1 MHLKTK
7 KMNEYKTIYQLVIL
21 LLFVNTVSAIT
32 DSNPSNNIMNISIN
46 VVETKSFN
54 LFFIPVNTINNFDTV
69 VDRNFNFLNNTFPI
83 SDDGISMFKEVSTI
97 VAPENL
103 STDGELAE
111 GELDDIR
118 IKILGK
124 VFLEKQKV
132 TNAIGIVKENYLVPI
147 NATGINFNSKG
158 ADVILVD
165 ESQLKTTAHEVG
177 HTFGLCDEYSQS
189 KWIGQNRTREG
200 GCPNG
205 DLNGDLKLDS
215 VCSNN
220 GDGCPAETLAKLYSD
235 YGNINDSVQL
245 RNMMGDSD
253 QPNYSKTPPSNFET
267 WISNNT
273 YTALFNRTN
282 VNSDFTIPQISYRA
296 DISTYIIA
304 RIKILINGI
313 VNILNVYEL
322 EDGFVHNTTSFKGN
336 YTLEIL
342 NSSGGVI
349 SNVSFDPEFSIS
361 IEGGEDRNTNSTFVI
376 FALPLSNQTLSRI
389 LVKNLTTTVTERN
402 RSVNTPT
409 LNLTFPLGNEIISN
423 KMNITYN
430 SSDLDNDTIQYAILI
445 SSDNGNTYSTLEI
458 DYPNKSLTINSTN
471 FINSNQYKIKILAT
485 DGINTGNDTSDTFS
499 IYHDQNKF
507 TIKNNTGGNI
517 AWFGDQGNIVI
528 KGTLEQNSNYQAT
541 NNFAFKIRNNLSDV
555 LIIEN
560 NGSMYI
566 DGTLFENQATIPIDM
581 NKNEFRFKWNGE
593 FKTNIN
599 ESGYLF
605 TKGTLTQNGNP

>member
-528 KGTLEQNSNYQAT
+528 KGTLEQNSNFQAT
-541 NNFAFKIRNNLSDV
+541 NNFAFKIRNNLSNV

-566 DGTLFENQATIPIDM
+566 DGTLFENQGTIPINM

>member
-1 MHLKTK
+1 
-7 KMNEYKTIYQLVIL
+7 MNEYKTIYQLVIL